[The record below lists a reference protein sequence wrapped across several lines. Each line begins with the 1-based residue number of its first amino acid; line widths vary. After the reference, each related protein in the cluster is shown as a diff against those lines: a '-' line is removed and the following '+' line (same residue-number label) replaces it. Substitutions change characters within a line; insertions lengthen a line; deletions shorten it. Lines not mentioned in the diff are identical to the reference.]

1 MYLSNN
7 TTTSKPEV
15 TRTRSEEEAMPSQRT
30 VCCGK
35 NRISDSSRGME
46 PPEGLRNNIS
56 GIEESPQP
64 FMRNMPNLILAFSFV
79 GVTVLFYLF
88 PCVWLTRNVTIAVPI
103 LRSLFM
109 IFTVSS
115 YALCL
120 CMNPGIIARDSVDVS
135 GVLDAPEV
143 MINGTIFTSK
153 WCHICKI
160 YRPPR
165 CRHCYSCDVC
175 IEDLDH
181 HCFFLKKCI
190 GKRNHRFFYTLL
202 FSLTVYFLLML
213 SFCTIF
219 LVKNP
224 NALFLSKITTFI
236 LATILLLASVPLFFF
251 FAFHTYLIAA
261 GMTTYEQILRT
272 YQSDKNPFHKG
283 CWRNFTA
290 LLFGNQ
296 LSSCKT
302 VTEVTE
308 VTVIPGHLV
317 ECPSVSSKC
326 ADTTSTTFISILS
339 RSNAVVPLPVTFVP
353 TLPNRPQS
361 APLPTFSYLNEN
373 SGAPFQT
380 LSSQLLY
387 LPVTTLSTHSPDNTH
402 SSSLSL

>member
-1 MYLSNN
+1 
-7 TTTSKPEV
+7 
-15 TRTRSEEEAMPSQRT
+15 
-30 VCCGK
+30 
-35 NRISDSSRGME
+35 
-46 PPEGLRNNIS
+46 
-56 GIEESPQP
+56 
-64 FMRNMPNLILAFSFV
+64 
-79 GVTVLFYLF
+79 
-88 PCVWLTRNVTIAVPI
+88 
-103 LRSLFM
+103 
-109 IFTVSS
+109 
-115 YALCL
+115 
-120 CMNPGIIARDSVDVS
+120 MNPGIIARDSVDIS
-135 GVLDAPEV
+135 GILDAPEV
-143 MINGTIFTSK
+143 IINGTIFTSK

-175 IEDLDH
+175 VEDLDH

-202 FSLTVYFLLML
+202 FSLTVYFLLMF

-224 NALFLSKITTFI
+224 NAIFLSKITTFI
-236 LATILLLASVPLFFF
+236 LATISLLASVPLFFF
-251 FAFHTYLIAA
+251 FVFHTYLIAA

-272 YQSDKNPFHKG
+272 YKNDKNPFHKG

-296 LSSCKT
+296 LSSCT
-302 VTEVTE
+302 TVTE

-380 LSSQLLY
+380 LSSQLAY